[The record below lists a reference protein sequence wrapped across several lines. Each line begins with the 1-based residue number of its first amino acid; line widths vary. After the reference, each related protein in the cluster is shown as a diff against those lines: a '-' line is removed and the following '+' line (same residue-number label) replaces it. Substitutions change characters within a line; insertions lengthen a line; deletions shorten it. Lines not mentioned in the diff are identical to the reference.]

1 MRAASRRGRGRT
13 LDRRGVGSLDA
24 GTSAFNG
31 GTGLAAGCVL
41 GDRYRLVAELGRGTA
56 GVVWSA
62 VHVVTSAEVALKIVV
77 EPDPSLRVRLLRE
90 ARVCGGLRHKNVAEV
105 YDLGETAAGQP
116 FLVMQ
121 RLHGE
126 TLADLLARTPQ
137 LPGATAAAIGR
148 DVARALAAAHAL
160 GVVHRDLKPENV
172 MVTWFGEGRPWI
184 KVLDFGMARLL
195 QGGPGTPLTRKGA
208 VFGTPEYMPPEQAM
222 GQPVD
227 ARADQYAFGVMVFEM
242 IAGTRPFKARSPLE
256 MLQKQIREAPPK
268 LRELAPGTPAGI
280 EAAVE
285 RMMAKKPDDRFPDVA
300 TAAAALAE
308 AGAGV
313 PRS

>member
-1 MRAASRRGRGRT
+1 MTSNADETPEPKPA
-13 LDRRGVGSLDA
+13 DRI
-24 GTSAFNG
+24 GT
-31 GTGLAAGCVL
+31 VL
-41 GDRYRLVAELGRGTA
+41 GQRYKILKVLGEGGIGAVFLAEDLQSPAKVAVKLLKRDVA
-56 GVVWSA
+56 NDPVVLA
-62 VHVVTSAEVALKIVV
+62 RFE
-77 EPDPSLRVRLLRE
+77 RE
-90 ARVCGGLRHKNVAEV
+90 AVAMQALAHEHIV
-105 YDLGETAAGQP
+105 APLGYGQSP
-116 FLVMQ
+116 EGDMCLVME
-121 RLHGE
+121 HVDGE
-126 TLADLLARTPQ
+126 TLRGMLKRVKQPPLWGVLEIARQ
-137 LPGATAAAIGR
+137 
-148 DVARALAAAHAL
+148 LAAALVRAHGL

-172 MVTWFGEGRPWI
+172 MVTWLGEGRPWI

-242 IAGTRPFKARSPLE
+242 IAGTRPFKAKSPLE

-285 RMMAKKPDDRFPDVA
+285 RMMAKKPDDRFPDIA

-308 AGAGV
+308 AGASV
-313 PRS
+313 ARS